1 MSKTDE
7 LAEQHGKL
15 QVITIRT
22 LYLIGDKLAKR
33 EGYSSLSGLDAV
45 YYYLIQKHN
54 WLPSQ
59 VKTMNVEDLNFCLEE
74 EKL

>member
-1 MSKTDE
+1 MNKTDE

-15 QVITIRT
+15 QATSTQTV
-22 LYLIGDKLAKR
+22 YLLGDKLAQR
-33 EGYSSLSGLDAV
+33 EGYSNLSGLNAV

-59 VKTMNVEDLNFCLEE
+59 VKAMNIEDLSFCLEE